1 MRIQTL
7 LLKGVLHEQ
16 YINLNEGKNSFESSL
31 NNLLH
36 IDNNVMREDG
46 SVFSKY
52 NPEKGYLSDDNEE
65 PILLDKDEQVKLVR
79 KHKVNYDN
87 RLSKGSEVPEWY
99 KTIVNKPMTET
110 QTVLANKEFV
120 TRT

>member
-52 NPEKGYLSDDNEE
+52 NPEKVIYLTTMKNQFYW
-65 PILLDKDEQVKLVR
+65 IKM
-79 KHKVNYDN
+79 
-87 RLSKGSEVPEWY
+87 
-99 KTIVNKPMTET
+99 NK
-110 QTVLANKEFV
+110 
-120 TRT
+120 